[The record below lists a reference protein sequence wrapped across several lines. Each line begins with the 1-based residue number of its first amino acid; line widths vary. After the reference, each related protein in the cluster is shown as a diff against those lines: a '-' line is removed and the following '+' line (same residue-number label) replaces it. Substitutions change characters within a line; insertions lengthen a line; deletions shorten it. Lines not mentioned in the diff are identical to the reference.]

1 MYENSDSKVKIAVR
15 SVGSKASKPLQHVFQ
30 MYVAVCR
37 MVVVVGTLIS
47 SFDLANISDRTTSLS
62 VSSSDRRT
70 QSGTIRWDTGN
81 GREQIGREK
90 RASFA
95 IVSYVASFVIRT
107 SGLSHPIISPYDT

>member
-1 MYENSDSKVKIAVR
+1 MYENSDSKVKIVVR

-37 MVVVVGTLIS
+37 MVVVVGALIS

-62 VSSSDRRT
+62 VSSLDRRT

-90 RASFA
+90 EDVICHCFICR
-95 IVSYVASFVIRT
+95 IICNTYVRIVASNH
-107 SGLSHPIISPYDT
+107 LSV